1 MIPLYCLYLGCLFFS
16 FLIGFINR
24 KALKSRQL
32 SLLIP
37 YLFLVFIQELTIFI
51 IRETYA
57 KPDVVI
63 VYNIYRPITVCVFAW
78 LYYHFPFR
86 QFYRKIIP
94 WIVIIYL
101 VIVASFFLFV
111 SSIKSYNRELSLGGG
126 IALTLFG
133 ILFLFDYFNLDNA
146 TEEDKWR
153 PVLWITAGI
162 VIFYPVVN
170 ICFAFYND
178 IFAKNAMI
186 FGVYL
191 YNAIPQILSIIM
203 YGSFAFAFYLCR
215 KNYYS
220 A

>member
-1 MIPLYCLYLGCLFFS
+1 MVLYLLYLSCLLFS
-16 FLIGFINR
+16 SLIGFINR

-32 SLLIP
+32 FILVP
-37 YLFLVFIQELTIFI
+37 YLFLVFIQELIIFI

-63 VYNIYRPITVCVFAW
+63 AYNIYRPITVCVFAW
-78 LYYHFPFR
+78 LFFHFSFK

-101 VIVASFFLFV
+101 VIVASIFLFV

-146 TEEDKWR
+146 AEEEKWR

-178 IFAKNAMI
+178 IFTKNAMI

-203 YGSFAFAFYLCR
+203 YSCFAFAFYLCR
-215 KNYYS
+215 KNYS
-220 A
+220 LV